1 MPNLSQINSAGASSS
16 SGSSGAAQQ
25 PSQPSEAH
33 HRPERRDESFYS
45 GNITKPVA
53 ATSSDTG

>member
-1 MPNLSQINSAGASSS
+1 MPSLPGASSS

-33 HRPERRDESFYS
+33 HRPERGDERRDESFYS
-45 GNITKPVA
+45 GNISKPVA